1 MCDKIEHDNSGTLH
15 QVRVK
20 GPGSLRLTTIGF
32 RLTSANA
39 YLNKV
44 LWLQNVP
51 QIPTTLMLMFTF
63 LHLFSIMILY
73 AGMAIQCG
81 NISFR

>member
-51 QIPTTLMLMFTF
+51 QIPTSLMLMFTF

-73 AGMAIQCG
+73 AGMAD
-81 NISFR
+81 ISFR